1 MDHVPVF
8 AILDWMNTKIG
19 QTKTTVL
26 GGIGLLAMIYI
37 GHVWWTTKHV
47 VKTAVSFLVA
57 GAVLFAV
64 SNTDFFKGQFEK
76 ETTDAGLG
84 ARPAA
89 VSVYQGPAGPT
100 AGPAA

>member
-64 SNTDFFKGQFEK
+64 ANTDFFKGQFEQ

-89 VSVYQGPAGPT
+89 VSVYQGPA